1 MRQGCQC
8 APTGADEEQRV
19 NVPRG
24 HFRGRDLDGRRG
36 RRHGGGARVRASG
49 NAVVYAT
56 TFLDNA
62 NVFLTFCLKIRA
74 LLQRKRKFWGV
85 EFRDSKAKR
94 QPIQRRERRRLSNA
108 RVLSAQIN
116 FVFLCSSSNTN
127 NASLKSIVIQIIL
140 TRSLSLYYC
149 VYLSLASLS
158 RDDGD
163 HRSLSTI

>member
-1 MRQGCQC
+1 MLDD
-8 APTGADEEQRV
+8 AFETL
-19 NVPRG
+19 
-24 HFRGRDLDGRRG
+24 GRTL
-36 RRHGGGARVRASG
+36 RAH
-49 NAVVYAT
+49 
-56 TFLDNA
+56 
-62 NVFLTFCLKIRA
+62 
-74 LLQRKRKFWGV
+74 
-85 EFRDSKAKR
+85 
-94 QPIQRRERRRLSNA
+94 
-108 RVLSAQIN
+108 IN